1 MESAFLT
8 FILLSL
14 FAVYSSH
21 IGFTEWDDVV
31 VAREGMPTTLVCT
44 DSTVRNAVT
53 INWKVKSHGAHEW
66 KLVLSANAMMNLSGN
81 ASKESMRLKDSNF
94 QDTGVFSL
102 VLSPKM
108 EDSGLYICMI
118 KQQEI
123 QKQRII
129 LLATLTV
136 MVIPAPTIP
145 KHSTLRLIARVNPDF
160 AVTKITWVSPNGIFM
175 KSETVPK
182 TGTVAKLPRV
192 TNSAAY
198 ICMVHPLGNSSSSS
212 SSFSPFN
219 VNVNVDA
226 MIHTA
231 TQAQTSFTLTCP
243 GVRGDYVRLHWQ
255 PPDAKKKNMKIV
267 YEYDRW
273 RSSTILT
280 DQSKRLTLAGPP
292 YNAEAGNFSFLLI
305 PGIKDGGLY
314 VCEVFLNDN
323 AFSQRTLL
331 SVMKVKTKRSPSK
344 LELGC
349 QYSEQSHIQSAKW
362 KLQNK
367 SRQLRMTSNGPGTI
381 TTSVPLPITPDTAG
395 NYTCTLKLKTGQT
408 IWATQAV
415 TLPPKEIVSVPTP
428 PMLPSLSALLLLV
441 PLVAAAV
448 GVLLWRQKHISDRG
462 IEQSLSVHSGE
473 TENIYENPED
483 FRQAPPQGSVYMD
496 LKPRG
501 EDDVYTEL
509 ERYELCQS

>member
-21 IGFTEWDDVV
+21 IGVTEWNDVV

-66 KLVLSANAMMNLSGN
+66 KLVLSANARMNLSGN

-94 QDTGVFSL
+94 QDSGVFSL

-108 EDSGLYICMI
+108 EDSGLYICI
-118 KQQEI
+118 IQQEKI

-129 LLATLTV
+129 LLATLKV
-136 MVIPAPTIP
+136 VIIPAPTIP
-145 KHSTLRLIARVNPDF
+145 KHSTLQLIARVNPDF

-198 ICMVHPLGNSSSSS
+198 ICMVHPLGNSSGSSS
-212 SSFSPFN
+212 ISAFS

-226 MIHTA
+226 VIHTA
-231 TQAQTSFTLTCP
+231 TQAQTSFNLTCP

-267 YEYDRW
+267 YKYDRW

-323 AFSQRTLL
+323 AFSQKTLL

-362 KLQNK
+362 KHQNK
-367 SRQLRMTSNGPGTI
+367 SRQLHMTSNGPGTI

-415 TLPPKEIVSVPTP
+415 TLPPKEIVGVPTP

-483 FRQAPPQGSVYMD
+483 IRQVMNSDIFYD

-509 ERYELCQS
+509 EQ